1 MDATLMETLQSRL
14 NLKQIERDQKRV
26 GFIYIQISPRFRS
39 ETSANDD
46 VPRFLFFVLSKLK
59 HVTGVCT

>member
-26 GFIYIQISPRFRS
+26 GFFIFKSLLDFVKKRARTTTYR
-39 ETSANDD
+39 
-46 VPRFLFFVLSKLK
+46 VFLFIVLSKLK
-59 HVTGVCT
+59 HVTGVRT